1 MMMPLNVGI
10 FAEYERRFEQRQ
22 KNTLA
27 WFALQKFVETMG
39 DYPDPEDPAVQ
50 ALQDQLWT
58 EVIEQI
64 ERLRGK
70 QENQ

>member
-1 MMMPLNVGI
+1 MLPLNIGI
-10 FAEYERRFEQRQ
+10 FAEYEKRFEQR
-22 KNTLA
+22 KLNLAA

-39 DYPDPEDPAVQ
+39 DYPDSDDPAVQ
-50 ALQDQLWT
+50 ELQDQLWD

-64 ERLRGK
+64 ERVRGK

>member
-1 MMMPLNVGI
+1 MMLPLNVGI
-10 FAEYERRFEQRQ
+10 FAEYEKRFEQR
-22 KNTLA
+22 KMNMVA

-39 DYPDPEDPAVQ
+39 DYPDSDDPAVQ

-64 ERLRGK
+64 ERVRGK
-70 QENQ
+70 QDNQ